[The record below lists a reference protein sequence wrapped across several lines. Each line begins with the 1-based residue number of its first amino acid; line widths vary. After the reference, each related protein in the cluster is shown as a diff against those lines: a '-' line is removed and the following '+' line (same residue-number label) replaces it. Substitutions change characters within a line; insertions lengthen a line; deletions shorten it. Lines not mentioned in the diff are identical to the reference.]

1 MTDAEKVICSLDAQ
15 ADFADK
21 MASTSGKI
29 WRKMAKTAAEAR
41 DIIDQLLRDLDAME
55 RVRDGRAGKIIRRG
69 VVMINIDWWKRLL
82 EAEEKNLSAA
92 VAASPLSGETRG
104 EAAGWISIEDR
115 LPEEYTHVLVCEEC
129 HVDYPDAGM
138 FNVKRSLVKE
148 GFWSRGFDGGK
159 GRGWYFCIQPD
170 MAKEISG
177 VTHWM
182 PLPEPPEEYKNEN
195 D

>member
-104 EAAGWISIEDR
+104 EAAGWISVKDR
-115 LPEEYTHVLVCEEC
+115 LPEDGEHVLVYIERDSWTYGTDSVQRKREIAIGYHVSGRW
-129 HVDYPDAGM
+129 HVDGCDKVVGI
-138 FNVKRSLVKE
+138 
-148 GFWSRGFDGGK
+148 
-159 GRGWYFCIQPD
+159 C
-170 MAKEISG
+170 
-177 VTHWM
+177 WM
-182 PLPEPPEEYKNEN
+182 PLPEPPKEEE
-195 D
+195 DD